1 MRVISF
7 YKKWGIYLFLLVEVI
22 IFTLLTDNFF
32 SWNNIMNI
40 IRQSAMLGIVV
51 VGVSFVMI
59 CGGCDLSV
67 GGQMAVNGIVAALL
81 MMRLGLHP
89 FAAALISIA
98 LGVIMGAVNGVL
110 VVKLKIQPLVVTL
123 GTMTILQA
131 IAYIVTGGKP
141 IYGLPESF
149 GMLGQGY
156 IGPIPVPVILFVII
170 ALIASFVLNKTY
182 FGRYIYATGGNE
194 ETARLA
200 GVNVKLL
207 QVAVYAI
214 CGFVT
219 AISSLIMLSR
229 VNSAQAGAGATY
241 AFDCMTAAV
250 LGGVSFSGGEGKVSG
265 AVIGVIIIAVLGN
278 ALVLMNVNEYY
289 QNVFKG
295 ILLIFA
301 VALDNLQIKNKK
313 PASE

>member
-1 MRVISF
+1 MKILSL
-7 YKKWGIYLFLLVEVI
+7 YKKWGIYIFLLIEVI
-22 IFTLLTDNFF
+22 FFSIIADNFC
-32 SWNNIMNI
+32 SWNNLMNI
-40 IRQSAMLGIVV
+40 VRQSAMLGIVV

-67 GGQMAVNGIVAALL
+67 GGQMAVNGICVAL
-81 MMRLGLHP
+81 MMIQLQWNP
-89 FAAALISIA
+89 IIAAMISLIIGA
-98 LGVIMGAVNGVL
+98 AMGAVNGYIIIRF
-110 VVKLKIQPLVVTL
+110 KIQPLVVTL

-131 IAYIVTGGKP
+131 IAYIITGGKP
-141 IYGLPESF
+141 IYGLPDSYSF
-149 GMLGQGY
+149 LGQGY
-156 IGPIPVPVILFVII
+156 VGLIPVPVILFAII
-170 ALIASFVLNKTY
+170 ALIASFILNKTY
-182 FGRYIYATGGNE
+182 FGRYIYATGGNA

-200 GVNVKLL
+200 GLNVKRL
-207 QVAVYAI
+207 QIIVYAI

-219 AISSLIMLSR
+219 AIASLIMLSR
-229 VNSAQAGAGATY
+229 VNSAQPAAGSTY

-289 QNVFKG
+289 QSVFKG

-301 VALDNLQIKNKK
+301 VALDNIQIKEKR
-313 PASE
+313 

>member
-1 MRVISF
+1 MFIISF
-7 YKKWGIYLFLLVEVI
+7 YKKWGIYIFLLVEII
-22 IFTLLTDNFF
+22 IFSILTDNFLT
-32 SWNNIMNI
+32 WNNMMNI

-59 CGGCDLSV
+59 CGGSDLSV
-67 GGQMAVNGIVAALL
+67 GGQIAVNGIISALL
-81 MMRLGLHP
+81 MIQLKWNP
-89 FAAALISIA
+89 VIVCICALIIGM
-98 LGVIMGAVNGVL
+98 LMGAVNGII
-110 VVKLKIQPLVVTL
+110 VVKLRIQPLVVTL

-131 IAYIVTGGKP
+131 IAYIVTSGKP
-141 IYGLPESF
+141 IYGLPEGFSV
-149 GMLGQGY
+149 LGQGY
-156 IGPIPVPVILFVII
+156 MGPIPVPVIVFLAI
-170 ALIASFVLNKTY
+170 ALIASFVLKKTY
-182 FGRYIYATGGNE
+182 FGRYIYATGGNS

-200 GVNVKLL
+200 GVNIKRL
-207 QVAVYAI
+207 QIIVYAI

-229 VNSAQAGAGATY
+229 VNSAQPAAGATY

-301 VALDNLQIKNKK
+301 VALDNLQIKDKRLL
-313 PASE
+313 S